1 MFRVYSIGH
10 SVYPY
15 EFFLSQLRKNEVDC
29 VVDVRSTPFSKYASQ
44 YNKEKIHEY
53 LKRHGLR
60 YCSLVSMFLPKFKKS
75 TSFDII
81 SPINLCSSLK
91 ISLQILLITVSI

>member
-60 YCSLVSMFLPKFKKS
+60 YLFMGEELGARRSDLTLYNVDGYVDFEKVSRSDLFLE
-75 TSFDII
+75 
-81 SPINLCSSLK
+81 
-91 ISLQILLITVSI
+91 V